1 MGILTAKQQKLLV
14 LFKGAIESEKEAQE
28 VYRKM
33 LSLSNDPSIQRVVE
47 ELLSEEIQHEE
58 KLLAMYDE
66 MRIAE
71 EFKDTI

>member
-1 MGILTAKQQKLLV
+1 LV